1 MKTYL
6 QIVLTSLLLLLQPSS
21 FAAEYPAQ
29 PVTVVLPVSTGSA
42 TDGLMRILAQKVSD
56 ATGYQFVIRNEPG
69 ASGVIATDN
78 VVRAS
83 ADGHT
88 LIALSTNQVINA
100 NLRKN
105 LQHDIRKELTPI
117 ARLILV
123 PMVLCLNPSVPA
135 KSLQE
140 FIDLAKEKP
149 DSLNFG
155 SPGEG
160 STAHLST
167 EMLVKSTGIKAT
179 HIPYKAVSQAQTD
192 LIGGRLDFMF
202 IVPSAAIAQMQNG
215 GLRCLAVTTET
226 RLPQLPELPTVAEAG
241 VPGYESVAWIGIAGP
256 TGIPAAIADKISSL
270 MTAAVFDPEVQ
281 KRILGMGLIPAP
293 MERSKFTDYYQSDFV
308 RWQQTIKDANIALM
322 D

>member
-1 MKTYL
+1 ML
-6 QIVLTSLLLLLQPSS
+6 ASLLTLLQPPSH
-21 FAAEYPAQ
+21 AAEYPAQ

-42 TDGLMRILAQKVSD
+42 TDGLMRVLAQKVSN
-56 ATGYQFVIRNEPG
+56 ATGHQFVIKNEPG
-69 ASGVIATDN
+69 ANGVIATDN
-78 VVRAS
+78 VIRAS
-83 ADGHT
+83 ADGYT

-100 NLRKN
+100 SLRKN

-140 FIDLAKEKP
+140 FINLAKTRPGK
-149 DSLNFG
+149 LNFG

-167 EMLVKSTGIKAT
+167 EMLIKSTGIKAT
-179 HIPYKAVSQAQTD
+179 HVPYKAVSQAQTD

-226 RLPQLPELPTVAEAG
+226 RLPQLPDLPTVAEAG

-256 TGIPAAIADKISSL
+256 KGIPTAIADKISSL
-270 MTAAVFDPEVQ
+270 MTAAVSDPEIQ
-281 KRILGMGLIPAP
+281 KRILGMGLIPAA
-293 MERSKFTDYYQSDFV
+293 MERLKFTDYYQNDFV
-308 RWQQTIKDANIALM
+308 RLQQVIKDASIVPT